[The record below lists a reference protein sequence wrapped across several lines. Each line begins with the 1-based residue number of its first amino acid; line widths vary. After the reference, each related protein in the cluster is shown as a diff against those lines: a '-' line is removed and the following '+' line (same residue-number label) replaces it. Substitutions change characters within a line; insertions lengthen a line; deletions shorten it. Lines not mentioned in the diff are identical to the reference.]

1 MNVHLSRFA
10 APRMLALLAAVC
22 ALALATPSFAQPR
35 ASGLNTGYI
44 DKGCKPCF
52 DFFKHANGAWVDSA
66 TIPAAY
72 TGIGAGREMYDRNQA
87 TLYDVLER
95 TSRNAATEKDPTL
108 KKLGFLFAT
117 LMDSTRADREGWQPI
132 SGDLAEIDAIKNAD
146 DLRKQFA
153 KMAKLGMPLPFI
165 FTPEADPKQSSQ
177 NIAQLYQG
185 GLGLP
190 DRDYY
195 FKTDPKSDTL
205 RMEYVGHLAK
215 MFQLL
220 GGTEGGG
227 RTDAERVMKL
237 EASLAESCLTL
248 VQQRDPNALYNKMTV
263 RELGLLAPSMNW
275 NAYFNEIGQ
284 SALANPD
291 ATIDVSMPGFIK
303 RFSELLATTPLED
316 WKAYLRAHSIRAAAP
331 WISQEFFDE
340 SFRFG
345 SKISGARAPLPR
357 WKRAAQLVD
366 NAMGE
371 ALGKAY
377 VEIAFPPSSKAR
389 MLDLVKNLQ
398 TAFRER
404 IQTRDWMGAAT
415 KKQALR
421 KLDAIINKIGYPDTW
436 RDYSALQIAGD
447 ASGIANLRNVQTFEA
462 QRQLAKVGKPVD
474 RTEWFMSPPTVNAY
488 YNPPVNEIVFPAGI
502 LQPPQFNPDA
512 DGAVNYGAIGMVI
525 GHELTHGFDDQGRQ
539 YDAEGNL
546 KDWWTADDAKKFK
559 ERTDQIVKQYN
570 AYVAIDTLH
579 VNGDLTLGENT
590 ADLGGITISYH
601 AYQKSLNGKP
611 GAVIDGF
618 TPEQRFFLGY
628 AQSWRRKMRPEIERL
643 RTLTDPHSPAQYRV
657 NGPLSNFPEFAK
669 AFDCKA
675 GDAMVRAE
683 KVSIW

>member
-1 MNVHLSRFA
+1 MNHRSRRIA
-10 APRMLALLAAVC
+10 ALRMPALLAAAA
-22 ALALATPSFAQPR
+22 ALCVALPSQAQPR
-35 ASGLNTGYI
+35 SSGLNTAYI
-44 DKGCKPCF
+44 DKDCKPCS

-66 TIPAAY
+66 TIPPAY
-72 TGIGAGREMYDRNQA
+72 TGIGAGREMFDKNQE
-87 TLYDVLER
+87 TLYLVLEK
-95 TSRNAATEKDPTL
+95 TSRNAAAEKDPTL
-108 KKLGFLFAT
+108 KKLGFLYAT
-117 LMDSTRADREGWQPI
+117 LMDSTRANREGWQPI
-132 SGDLAEIDAIKNAD
+132 SADLAEIDAIKNAD
-146 DLRKQFA
+146 DLRKQFV
-153 KMAKLGMPLPFI
+153 KMAKLGMPVPFI
-165 FTPEADPKQSSQ
+165 FTPEADPKQSTK

-205 RMEYVGHLAK
+205 RIEYVAHLSK
-215 MFQLL
+215 MFQLV
-220 GGTEGGG
+220 GGNEGGG
-227 RTDAERVMKL
+227 LADAQRVMKL
-237 EASLAESCLTL
+237 ETSLAESCLTL
-248 VQQRDPNALYNKMTV
+248 VQQRDPNALYHKMTV

-284 SALANPD
+284 PALANPD

-303 RFSELLATTPLED
+303 RVSDLLATTAIED
-316 WKAYLRAHSIRAAAP
+316 WKAYLRAHQVRAAAP
-331 WISQEFFDE
+331 WLSQDFFDE

-357 WKRAAQLVD
+357 WKRSAQLVD

-377 VEIAFPPSSKAR
+377 VEIAFPPSSKTR
-389 MLDLVKNLQ
+389 MLELVKNLQ
-398 TAFRER
+398 ATFRER
-404 IQTRDWMGAAT
+404 IQTRDWMGAVT

-421 KLDAIINKIGYPDTW
+421 KLDAIINKIGYPDMW
-436 RDYSALQIAGD
+436 RDYTALQISGE
-447 ASGIANLRNVQTFEA
+447 ASGIENLRNVQLFEA
-462 QRQLAKVGKPVD
+462 NRQFTKVGKPVD

-502 LQPPQFNPDA
+502 LQPPQFNPNA
-512 DGAVNYGAIGMVI
+512 DDAVNYGAIGMVI

-546 KDWWTADDAKKFK
+546 KDWWTADDAKNFK
-559 ERTDQIVKQYN
+559 ARADQVVQQYN

-579 VNGDLTLGENT
+579 VNGELTLGENT
-590 ADLGGITISYH
+590 ADLGGITIAYY
-601 AYQKSLNGKP
+601 AYQKSLNGKA
-611 GAVIDGF
+611 GQVIDGL

-628 AQSWRRKMRPEIERL
+628 AQSWRRKMRPEVERL
-643 RTLTDPHSPAQYRV
+643 RALTDPHSPAQYRV

-669 AFDCKA
+669 AFGCKA

-683 KVSIW
+683 KISIW

>member
-1 MNVHLSRFA
+1 MNIHPRRFA

-44 DKGCKPCF
+44 DKDCTPCL

-227 RTDAERVMKL
+227 RADAERVMKL

-248 VQQRDPNALYNKMTV
+248 VQQRDPNALYHKMTV

-303 RFSELLATTPLED
+303 RFGELLATTPLED

-331 WISQEFFDE
+331 WLSREFFDE

-345 SKISGARAPLPR
+345 AKISGARAPLPR
-357 WKRAAQLVD
+357 WKRSAQLVD

-398 TAFRER
+398 AAFRER
-404 IQTRDWMGAAT
+404 IQSRDWMSAAT

-436 RDYSALQIAGD
+436 RDYSALQISAD
-447 ASGIANLRNVQTFEA
+447 ASGAGNLRNVQIFEA

-512 DGAVNYGAIGMVI
+512 DDAVNYGAIGMVI

-559 ERTDQIVKQYN
+559 QRTDQIVQQYN

-590 ADLGGITISYH
+590 ADLGGITI
-601 AYQKSLNGKP
+601 AYYAYEKSLNGKP
-611 GAVIDGF
+611 GVIIDGF

-669 AFDCKA
+669 AFGCKA